1 MTKRFVFNDES
12 VTNSYGFSVLT
23 AGIDTSDF
31 EKNPICLYDHK
42 NTTKNVLG
50 TWSEL
55 QVKKGQLSGVP
66 TFDTE
71 DVDGKEVV
79 RKVTKGTL
87 KACSMG
93 LFFKKE
99 DIKVVDGK
107 VVLTKCRLFEVSIV
121 AVPSNANAIT
131 LYNESGE
138 MLTDEKVQSLCLS
151 VQGKQP
157 SKQKNMKDL
166 KLHLN
171 LGENADATDVLAAV
185 KGIEAKLSI
194 ANKERDKAQERVK
207 QLEDE
212 KTAKLK
218 AEFEEELGLAV
229 KDGRLNADGKDNFL
243 KLAGGNY
250 ETATA
255 LLKTLPKQKTIADE
269 LKDEK
274 ATLAKFD
281 KMTWKELDKGNHL
294 ATLKAKHPEYYT
306 ERFKQEFGEA
316 PKNV

>member
-42 NTTKNVLG
+42 NTTRNVLG

-66 TFDTE
+66 VFDTE
-71 DVDGKEVV
+71 DADGKEVV

-99 DIKVVDGK
+99 DMQIVAGK

-121 AVPSNANAIT
+121 AVPSNANAIA

-138 MLTDEKVQSLCLS
+138 MLSDEKVQSLCLS

-157 SKQKNMKDL
+157 SKQKDMKDL

-171 LGENADATDVLAAV
+171 LGEGADAADVLAAV
-185 KGIEAKLSI
+185 KGIEAKLAT
-194 ANKERDKAQERVK
+194 ANKERDDALEKVK

-212 KTAKLK
+212 KTAQLK
-218 AEFEEELGLAV
+218 ADFEAELATAV
-229 KDGRLNADGKDNFL
+229 KDGRLDAACKDDFL
-243 KLAGGNY
+243 QLAGGNY
-250 ETATA
+250 ENATA
-255 LLKTLPKQKTIADE
+255 LLKKMPKQKSITDE

-294 ATLKAKHPEYYT
+294 AMLKAEHKEYYV
-306 ERFKQEFGEA
+306 ERFKEEFGEE